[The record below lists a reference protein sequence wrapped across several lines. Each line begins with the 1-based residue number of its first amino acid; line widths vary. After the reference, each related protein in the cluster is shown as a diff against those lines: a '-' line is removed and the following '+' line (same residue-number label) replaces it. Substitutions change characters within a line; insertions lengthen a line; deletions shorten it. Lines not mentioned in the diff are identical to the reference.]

1 MTEKEYDQ
9 RIKVVGEPEVVV
21 NDKIGRIYFALKYK
35 EVGKDDYSIGYGS
48 YDIDRVIKWKRED
61 FEIVKGEDMIT
72 IEDVKGVQE
81 LKQESNTVKYDITSL
96 GLRQLFKICKELG
109 LNVVPKKQRSY
120 YLDILEEEGY
130 VKGENLEIPK
140 STTYDPVKEPEHY
153 KQGLFEVIDEMLIVF
168 GPEKTATFCKLNA
181 WKYRARA
188 AYKGKFEEDMK
199 KADQYLQMAYEIQQ
213 LRQDYP
219 YYDGGT
225 YEPSFLLKGDF
236 VNRDKMYGGD
246 SD

>member
-1 MTEKEYDQ
+1 MSNPEYNMPCNGMYCRYCNWYEKE
-9 RIKVVGEPEVVV
+9 GGCS
-21 NDKIGRIYFALKYK
+21 GRINMLCERIAWCPRG
-35 EVGKDDYSIGYGS
+35 EAMRQQIGERFKA
-48 YDIDRVIKWKRED
+48 I
-61 FEIVKGEDMIT
+61 KGEDMIT